1 MCLHKM
7 VAIHR
12 PALGSS
18 GPTLTNIA
26 DSVAGSFVSGSVAGS
41 FVPGSSVG
49 SWSNTTTI
57 HTNDPTSGRN
67 ESRLITESGHDH
79 TVKVDLAVWAS
90 VGAFVGVAVFV
101 GGGCGRSLTGKYIDT
116 EHSQSH
122 LQLDITIYQYI
133 NILISYRLP
142 FQLRSP

>member
-1 MCLHKM
+1 M

-26 DSVAGSFVSGSVAGS
+26 DSVAGSFVSGSVA
-41 FVPGSSVG
+41 G

-101 GGGCGRSLTGKYIDT
+101 GGGGAVGVHQT
-116 EHSQSH
+116 
-122 LQLDITIYQYI
+122 
-133 NILISYRLP
+133 
-142 FQLRSP
+142 